1 MIGIYKITSPSGK
14 IYIGQSV
21 DIEKRFSVYNGLH
34 CKNQPILYKSFIKYS
49 VEKHKFEILCE
60 CEILELN
67 DKERYYQDFYSAIGK
82 NGLNC
87 KLTASN
93 DKSGIFSEETKQRI
107 SQSHKGKKIS
117 VEVKFKLSEAGK
129 KRKHSEETRNKMSKT
144 HRGKTFSEET
154 KIKMSEAQKGE
165 KHYNFGK
172 KLSEET
178 KIKMSK
184 SQKGKPKPEEYKNKK
199 SKLILNIQT
208 GIYYLGVKEA
218 AESVNMNIGT
228 LRGCLSGNDKN
239 KTNFIYV

>member
-154 KIKMSEAQKGE
+154 KIKMSEAQKG
-165 KHYNFGK
+165 
-172 KLSEET
+172 
-178 KIKMSK
+178 
-184 SQKGKPKPEEYKNKK
+184 KPKPEEYKNKK

>member
-129 KRKHSEETRNKMSKT
+129 KRKHSEET
-144 HRGKTFSEET
+144 